1 MKKTVKDVEWR
12 GKRALVRCDFNVPL
26 KEGKITDD
34 TRITAAM
41 PTINYLIE
49 QGARVVLMSHLGRPE
64 GEPKPE
70 YSLRPVADRLSELLG
85 KPVKF
90 ISCPVVVDDEVRAMA
105 ASLEEGEVMLLENL
119 RYRKEETKNG
129 PEYAKELA
137 SLGDV
142 FVNDAFGTAHRA
154 HASTAG
160 CADYIPCVSGFLIE
174 KEVKF
179 LGQAVE
185 NPERPFVAIMGGS
198 KVGDKI
204 SVIENLLKKV
214 DVLLIGMAYTF
225 FKSQGYEIGK
235 SILDEPNVDLAA
247 ELLQKADEMGVKLM
261 LPVDTVCAKEFSNDA
276 EASVYFVDEIPEDMM
291 GLDIG
296 PETVKAYKAVLETA
310 KTVVW
315 NGPMGVFE
323 MPKFAEGT
331 KAIAEILSEL
341 DAVTVI
347 GGGDSAAAVE
357 QFGYADKM
365 THISTGGGASLEFL
379 EGKVLPGIAVIE
391 DK

>member
-160 CADYIPCVSGFLIE
+160 IADTLPAYAGFLME
-174 KEVKF
+174 KEITYLSKVT
-179 LGQAVE
+179 E
-185 NPERPFVAIMGGS
+185 NPERPLVAIMGGA
-198 KVGDKI
+198 KVSDKI
-204 SVIENLLKKV
+204 LVIENLLEKV
-214 DVLLIGMAYTF
+214 DTLLIGGGMAYTF
-225 FKSQGYEIGK
+225 LKSQGVKIGK
-235 SILDEPNVDLAA
+235 SLCEDDKLDLAKSLIEKAKKLGKKMLFTQDVIGTKDFATVCGTYTMA
-247 ELLQKADEMGVKLM
+247 ELPD
-261 LPVDTVCAKEFSNDA
+261 DA
-276 EASVYFVDEIPEDMM
+276 EGV
-291 GLDIG
+291 DIG
-296 PETVKAYKAVLETA
+296 PETIKAFEAELKKA
-310 KTVVW
+310 KTVLW

-323 MPKFAEGT
+323 KPAFANGT
-331 KAIAEILSEL
+331 RKIAEILGTL
-341 DAVTVI
+341 DAITVI
-347 GGGDSAAAVE
+347 GGGDSVAAIE
-357 QFGYADKM
+357 QMGCADKVS
-365 THISTGGGASLEFL
+365 HVSTGGGACLEFL
-379 EGKVLPGIAVIE
+379 EGKTLPGIAVFS
-391 DK
+391 K

>member
-204 SVIENLLKKV
+204 SVIENLLK
-214 DVLLIGMAYTF
+214 
-225 FKSQGYEIGK
+225 
-235 SILDEPNVDLAA
+235 
-247 ELLQKADEMGVKLM
+247 
-261 LPVDTVCAKEFSNDA
+261 
-276 EASVYFVDEIPEDMM
+276 
-291 GLDIG
+291 
-296 PETVKAYKAVLETA
+296 
-310 KTVVW
+310 
-315 NGPMGVFE
+315 
-323 MPKFAEGT
+323 
-331 KAIAEILSEL
+331 
-341 DAVTVI
+341 
-347 GGGDSAAAVE
+347 
-357 QFGYADKM
+357 
-365 THISTGGGASLEFL
+365 
-379 EGKVLPGIAVIE
+379 
-391 DK
+391 